1 MTFNKK
7 PLIAAALLVLAST
20 TQAQSNTDLQPITVY
35 GSRFQETIEKALPQT
50 TIITS
55 TEIEKSGLT
64 NVSEILQKIGNL
76 PVKTDLRGGNNVSI
90 DLRGYGDAADNNVVV
105 LLDGV
110 RLSEDEGA
118 PARISMIPVEVIDH
132 IEVQRGGSSVLYGNG
147 ATSGFINIITKKY
160 VKDQTVLTGGIGS
173 FNSLNSSI
181 YTSKKINDVNF
192 SLFGKTNNTDN
203 YRDNNKNNERTA
215 GSVINWS
222 PSDRTSAGIRVF
234 ANEEK
239 SQQPGALPS
248 IYLNTNP
255 KQTQVPGYKSDFEIN
270 SSNITLFGSHKVDD
284 VEFSADLSTRKK
296 ETNWDY
302 NYDASTVS
310 SAYYYAPYTTAYGKT
325 NSESTTKAFSPRVK
339 VNQFFTKNNSL
350 IIGYDWSKS
359 ILDSSGLKNN
369 TDYSYEEN
377 VAFTKKSASTKSE
390 ALYFYDDWKITESDR
405 LIIGGRR
412 QRFDQTGKTIYGATP
427 SYVSS
432 YVYNGVTYSSPSDG
446 SYGHEMRQYLNA
458 YEIQYSKKL
467 SHNFE
472 TYLKQGNSFRLPT
485 ADDNGFTST
494 GNPLRPQ
501 TSHDQEI
508 GLKWLN
514 SENLARLSLFKS
526 ELTDEIVF
534 SGSNKNEVPTIKKGV
549 DASLIHKYSSMFSA
563 RINLQIVNAEISQGI
578 NAGKKTP
585 GVAQRTGGVGLETKL
600 KNNHMFDMAIRGASS
615 KFASEDTGNT
625 QAKTAGYMVGDL
637 SYIIKEA
644 SWTWVA
650 RMNNVLDKQYA
661 DYSIYKSTSY
671 DYPFQMSLYP
681 NPGRN
686 ISLTGRYV
694 F

>member
-7 PLIAAALLVLAST
+7 PLMAAAIMALAST
-20 TQAQSNTDLQPITVY
+20 IQAQSNTDLQPITVY
-35 GSRFQETIEKALPQT
+35 GSRFQETIENALPQT

-110 RLSEDEGA
+110 RLSEDEGS

-132 IEVQRGGSSVLYGNG
+132 IEVQKGGSSVLYGNG

-160 VKDQTVLTGGIGS
+160 VKDQTILTGGIGS

-181 YTSKKINDVNF
+181 YASKKVNDVNF

-215 GSVINWS
+215 GSVITWS

-234 ANEEK
+234 VNEER

-270 SSNITLFGSHKVDD
+270 SSNITLFGSHKIDD
-284 VEFSADLSTRKK
+284 VEFSADLSSRKK
-296 ETNWDY
+296 ETTWAY
-302 NYDASTVS
+302 NYNASTVATS
-310 SAYYYAPYTTAYGKT
+310 GYSASYPTAFGNT
-325 NSESTTKAFSPRVK
+325 NSETTTNAFSPRAK
-339 VNQFFTKNNSL
+339 VNNFLIKNNSL
-350 IIGYDWSKS
+350 IIGYDWSRWNLNSSGVKNDTFVPTSKS
-359 ILDSSGLKNN
+359 INQN
-369 TDYSYEEN
+369 T
-377 VAFTKKSASTKSE
+377 AATKSE
-390 ALYFYDDWKITESDR
+390 AIYFYDDWKITESDR

-412 QRFDQTGKTIYGATP
+412 QLFDQTGLLIYGATP
-427 SYVSS
+427 SYPFSE
-432 YVYNGVTYSSPSDG
+432 GT
-446 SYGHEMRQYLNA
+446 YGHQMRQYLNA

-467 SHNFE
+467 MHGFE
-472 TYLKQGNSFRLPT
+472 TYIKQGNSFRLPT
-485 ADDNGFTST
+485 ADDNLARLTAD
-494 GNPLRPQ
+494 PLKPQ
-501 TSHDQEI
+501 ISHDQEI

-514 SENLARLSLFKS
+514 SKNVARLSFFKS
-526 ELTDEIVF
+526 ELTDEIVY
-534 SGSNKNEVPTIKKGV
+534 SGGNKNEVPTIKKGV
-549 DASLIHKYSSMFSA
+549 DASLIHKYSSMFTA
-563 RINLQIVNAEISQGI
+563 RINLQIVNAEIYQGI
-578 NAGKKTP
+578 NAGKQTP
-585 GVAQRTGGVGLETKL
+585 GVAQGTGGVGLETKL
-600 KNNHMFDMAIRGASS
+600 KNNHTIDIAIRGASS
-615 KFASEDTGNT
+615 RFASEDTGNT
-625 QAKTAGYMVGDL
+625 QDKTAGYIVGDL
-637 SYIIKEA
+637 SYIIKEE

-661 DYSIYKSTSY
+661 DYSIYKSSGY
-671 DYPFQMSLYP
+671 AAPFDKTLYP

-686 ISLTGRYV
+686 FSLTGRYV